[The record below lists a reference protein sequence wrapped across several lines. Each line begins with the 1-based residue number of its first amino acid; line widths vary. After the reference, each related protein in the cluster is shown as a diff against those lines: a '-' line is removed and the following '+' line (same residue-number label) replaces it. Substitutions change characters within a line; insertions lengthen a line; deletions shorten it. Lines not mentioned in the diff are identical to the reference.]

1 MKIKSFFIYTTFFIF
16 AFQPLSIYA
25 SNSNKIDELDKNIK
39 DSSVNIDD
47 NLTTDYFKRIPESFY
62 ILGSGDTLSISISR
76 NHPELYSVVTI
87 NGEGTIFLPIVNKIF
102 IKGLTVDELGE
113 LLKEEYSK
121 SVKFDDIEINVVGYR
136 PISINVIGEVNTPG
150 FHSLQGSIN
159 AEIQNRAPITYQT
172 YNEPN
177 EDVENYKNFFKDI
190 KPKSTN
196 YYFPTV
202 FDGIRESGGLTKFAD
217 ISNVEVIRK
226 NKISSG
232 EGKIITT
239 LNFSEKFYKENVNQ
253 NIRIMDG
260 DIINIKRLNKIDAN
274 TVLNNFKTNLTPKY
288 ISVFVTGRVNA
299 AGLKYVSNLS
309 TLNDAIDIAG
319 GAKVLKGP
327 ITYLSFN
334 KDGLISKS
342 KFRYSRNAKRG
353 SKKNPYLRESDLIIV
368 GNSLLSNTSEIIS
381 EVTMPFVGAFSS
393 YGLFKAINEEF

>member
-1 MKIKSFFIYTTFFIF
+1 
-16 AFQPLSIYA
+16 
-25 SNSNKIDELDKNIK
+25 
-39 DSSVNIDD
+39 
-47 NLTTDYFKRIPESFY
+47 
-62 ILGSGDTLSISISR
+62 
-76 NHPELYSVVTI
+76 
-87 NGEGTIFLPIVNKIF
+87 
-102 IKGLTVDELGE
+102 
-113 LLKEEYSK
+113 
-121 SVKFDDIEINVVGYR
+121 
-136 PISINVIGEVNTPG
+136 
-150 FHSLQGSIN
+150 
-159 AEIQNRAPITYQT
+159 
-172 YNEPN
+172 
-177 EDVENYKNFFKDI
+177 
-190 KPKSTN
+190 
-196 YYFPTV
+196 
-202 FDGIRESGGLTKFAD
+202 
-217 ISNVEVIRK
+217 
-226 NKISSG
+226 
-232 EGKIITT
+232 
-239 LNFSEKFYKENVNQ
+239 
-253 NIRIMDG
+253 MDG